1 MTCGTAHDRRAVHR
15 GVAVAVLGLALGN
28 LGAAAGAW
36 AQSVLDMPAAAPEAM
51 PLPGHAVMFDAAAA
65 ACHVDFRADAVTG
78 DTPPQLRVT
87 ADMLGGRL
95 SLRLSGGDFSEQV
108 FLWSGPPQDFR
119 PVLDVPAYRLT
130 EAPLWVDLMSA
141 AGQGASVYFTVR
153 DGLGA
158 YSSARYDA
166 LSPALI
172 ARTVALACDVE
183 LPGAPPAFR
192 IEALRAERRLG
203 LSEADVAHI
212 RRVLVSRFGEPGVPA
227 GREPAFTIT
236 DRRLIGQFN
245 ATAAGP
251 GPEYL
256 TAEGAA
262 ALLAEQ
268 PRMPEAPPIP
278 DGAEVIAQYRDWTV
292 YSEAGGAVCSIVS
305 PAQSATGYTGSVPL
319 VMRFSV
325 DRSGTGGLM
334 VFELTRPNPF
344 ASGSIVAT
352 LDGQR
357 IDLFVEPATGAL
369 APRPLADGRLS
380 NAFTTLMGQGQ
391 RVTIEGIAADTGNPV
406 VLGYSAFG
414 FTAAFRE
421 MAQRCNRPGIL
432 GWIG

>member
-1 MTCGTAHDRRAVHR
+1 MTCGTARDRRAGR
-15 GVAVAVLGLALGN
+15 RAAAAVAGLVLGG
-28 LGAAAGAW
+28 LGAAAPQ
-36 AQSVLDMPAAAPEAM
+36 AQTAADTPPPAEAM
-51 PLPGHAVMFDAAAA
+51 PLPGHEVTLDAAAA
-65 ACHVDFRADAVTG
+65 ACHVDFRPDAATG

-95 SLRLSGGDFSEQV
+95 SLRLSGGSFSEQV
-108 FLWSGPPQDFR
+108 FLWSGAPQDFR
-119 PVLDVPAYRLT
+119 PVVDVPADRLA
-130 EAPLWVDLMSA
+130 EAPLWTDLGA
-141 AGQGASVYFTVR
+141 AAEQGASIYFTVR

-158 YSSARYDA
+158 YSSARFDA

-183 LPGAPPAFR
+183 VPGAVPATE
-192 IEALRAERRLG
+192 IEALRAERRLA
-203 LSEADVAHI
+203 LSEADIAHI
-212 RRVLVSRFGEPGVPA
+212 RRVLVSRFGEPGVQA
-227 GREPAFTIT
+227 GREPDFTIT
-236 DRRLIGQFN
+236 DRRLIGLYN
-245 ATAAGP
+245 ATDAGP

-256 TAEGAA
+256 TAGAAA

-268 PRMPEAPPIP
+268 PRMPAAPPPP
-278 DGAEVIAQYRDWTV
+278 DGAEIVAQHRDWTV
-292 YSEAGGAVCSIVS
+292 YSEAGGAVCSIMS
-305 PAQSATGYTGSVPL
+305 PAQSATGYGGAVRP
-319 VMRFSV
+319 VMRFAV

-344 ASGSIVAT
+344 APGAVVAT

-357 IDLFVEPATGAL
+357 VDLFVEPTTGAL

-380 NAFTTLMGQGQ
+380 NAFTTLLRQGEV
-391 RVTIEGIAADTGNPV
+391 VTIEGIAADTGSPV